1 MIPGIDILSQE
12 EILYTPDWAIA
23 FFAMG
28 LIFAVALF
36 CVFII
41 AICENEYKCAVLFV
55 LGFVVALGFTIGGY
69 SKFNQPTGT
78 YTYKVTISD
87 DVKMNE
93 FLEQYEIVSQ
103 EGKIYTVKLR
113 NTEDQQRS

>member
-1 MIPGIDILSQE
+1 MIPGIEVLSQE
-12 EILYTPDWAIA
+12 EILYTPDWAIV

-55 LGFVVALGFTIGGY
+55 LGFVVALGFTIGGC
-69 SKFNQPTGT
+69 SNDQPTGT

-113 NTEDQQRS
+113 NTEDQ